1 MEIEQLSKRLEWLDE
16 ERRKDKTTIATLED
30 KISHMEGG
38 INALKKEVKSYQS
51 ELAQFNGIYGRL
63 DQIDNALTQARI
75 DMGRMSENLQKT
87 RQDSEYEQEAR
98 RRTEIDAI
106 NKSITEVR
114 KPLDQLPD
122 IKKSIKQLQDD
133 HKVLAEMVPPID
145 QKVMQAQLGYEEFQR
160 SQKLIDEARKVDAK
174 RVTDLQGE
182 VSAYRKRIDEQR
194 SRIDILI
201 ENVKK
206 AESRVTELV
215 QSEADRRQAQ
225 VAFIEKQSQ
234 SQVERDRQWREMVGK
249 FSTVEQAA
257 SLVETQLH
265 ALDETMRTIKK
276 TKDQLDDSTVRID
289 RRVNEI
295 TEMHRLN
302 EDHFRQE
309 WVSYKADDQKRWA
322 NYNLVQE
329 EQLKDV
335 SRTFEKL
342 EQRLIQLEDLSQQ
355 VSDHFDELNDDTQ
368 KRLHALLDMAH
379 TWVSSYER
387 TFGKPPELE

>member
-106 NKSITEVR
+106 NKSIMEVR
-114 KPLDQLPD
+114 KPLEQLPD

-234 SQVERDRQWREMVGK
+234 SQVERDRQWREMVNK

-342 EQRLIQLEDLSQQ
+342 QERLIQLEDLSQQ

-368 KRLHALLDMAH
+368 KRLHTLLDLAH

-387 TFGKPPELE
+387 TFGKPPELD

>member
-38 INALKKEVKSYQS
+38 IDALKKEIKSYQG

-114 KPLDQLPD
+114 KPLDQLPE

-265 ALDETMRTIKK
+265 ALDETMRSIKK

-368 KRLHALLDMAH
+368 KRLHTLLDLAH